1 MRGKRTGDSM
11 IQEQRVKYERARE
24 QGRQAFRGGKKEAHC
39 PYRRGTSDMEREAWL
54 QGYGEA
60 KAERE
65 RQ

>member
-1 MRGKRTGDSM
+1 MRGNGKGNQV
-11 IQEQRVKYERARE
+11 IQEQRLKYERARE

-60 KAERE
+60 KSERG
-65 RQ
+65 RA

>member
-1 MRGKRTGDSM
+1 MRGKRAGGSM
-11 IQEQRVKYERARE
+11 IQEQRMKYERARE

-60 KAERE
+60 KSERG
-65 RQ
+65 RA

>member
-1 MRGKRTGDSM
+1 MRGKRAGDSM
-11 IQEQRVKYERARE
+11 IQEQRMKYERARE

-60 KAERE
+60 KAERG
-65 RQ
+65 RA

>member
-1 MRGKRTGDSM
+1 MRGKGKGNRM
-11 IQEQRVKYERARE
+11 IQEQRLKYERARE

-60 KAERE
+60 KSERG
-65 RQ
+65 RA